1 MGLRLLAL
9 TLLALLALPD
19 PAFADAGA
27 PMIAIVW
34 PLALLL
40 LVPIVLIEALVA
52 RRFFKLE
59 FRRTFRLV
67 LRANACSTLAGIP
80 LAQALSFLL
89 LVSGLLP
96 QSPLSP
102 AASFG
107 GQVLSAVLTL
117 FTMSVIDYTGVGPL
131 AFPLAFAQIPA
142 FFLSVLIEYLYLR
155 RKLPADDESRVKQ
168 WAWRAN
174 ELSYGLLI
182 LLLVIAGLW

>member
-117 FTMSVIDYTGVGPL
+117 FTMSVINPGRGPL